1 MTRDSCIAKI
11 KRKLRLDRKTK
22 QRVIEGIQTEIQLL
36 LDAGVSIEGA
46 IEKLGSPKEVAGEYN
61 RSYKEDPVY
70 RAKRRSYIFL
80 RISVTTAIVATVLLA
95 LSLIGKYVFLH
106 SGHVST
112 VGGVSGPDSITET
125 VQVISLL
132 FFLDI
137 AERIALILIIAF
149 VLSIICWLLT
159 CIKRKCGI
167 L

>member
-1 MTRDSCIAKI
+1 MTRDSYIAKI

-125 VQVISLL
+125 VQVISPL

-137 AERIALILIIAF
+137 E
-149 VLSIICWLLT
+149 
-159 CIKRKCGI
+159 
-167 L
+167 